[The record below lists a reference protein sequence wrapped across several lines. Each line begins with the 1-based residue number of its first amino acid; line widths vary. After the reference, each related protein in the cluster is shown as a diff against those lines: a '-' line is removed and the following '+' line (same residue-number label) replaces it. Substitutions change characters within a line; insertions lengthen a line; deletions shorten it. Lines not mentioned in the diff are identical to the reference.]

1 MPFWFHNLP
10 PRQLLIVEARD
21 ELSETLA
28 DCACQCFPWTVL
40 DTAYFG
46 SLRETSPQKRSLPF
60 SVTHLR
66 FSSRHSVIPR
76 DDSVG
81 SVVPFATS
89 WLQFALLNRNDL
101 HAASRKS
108 YGYYNSC
115 ACISSGGAAPFIQ
128 PASRFPDTY
137 TASHTGPGE
146 IGILFANCFSQ
157 QTFWYI
163 LILPGAF
170 PGSLFGREDTTSSC
184 QFGGSQGWVQLCSC
198 RGPSRYKPSAGWSAG
213 CSLHQVRLRAGSQPL
228 CFLPPSRGRRLAFS
242 SSLSLLAS
250 HTTNGSA
257 QVGKT
262 TSLQY
267 LQISNRILTPAG
279 FLSETYCDFQLG
291 VIKKEVSFFFFFFLL
306 LLSCGGPLHTC

>member
-1 MPFWFHNLP
+1 M
-10 PRQLLIVEARD
+10 EARD

-163 LILPGAF
+163 LSCLVLSQAPFSEEKIPR
-170 PGSLFGREDTTSSC
+170 PPVSLVAHKAGSSC
-184 QFGGSQGWVQLCSC
+184 
-198 RGPSRYKPSAGWSAG
+198 A
-213 CSLHQVRLRAGSQPL
+213 
-228 CFLPPSRGRRLAFS
+228 
-242 SSLSLLAS
+242 
-250 HTTNGSA
+250 
-257 QVGKT
+257 
-262 TSLQY
+262 
-267 LQISNRILTPAG
+267 PAG
-279 FLSETYCDFQLG
+279 DPAATSRPQGDPQGAVCIRFG
-291 VIKKEVSFFFFFFLL
+291 
-306 LLSCGGPLHTC
+306 